1 MKPIFLLLL
10 IVCSYQTFGQSRFYR
25 QHWVEYEGRI
35 NNNKQQGERTRVNDR
50 GMSTQKSWYTRFES
64 QVNGLAIIGIP
75 DTILHLER
83 AELFAEMWGG
93 HPKTAN
99 KRFQVN
105 GGRVYPLPSEQ
116 TEAGFCEYLFP
127 LVPIDYHELVRGNNA
142 IQFLCDRGETFWG
155 HFLMEEIGIN
165 CYYRY
170 DAPELVKSGLKDF
183 SAVPK
188 IENRILAD
196 EVTISLKMPL
206 EFINLIEE
214 VHYFG
219 RYYGVD
225 ASGTGSNEQWHEYLF
240 NRKYTGNI
248 GTATTEPFT
257 VKWNTSMLPDQGKPM
272 AVKALIKFKNGF
284 FCWSDILDGLTF
296 PLNRKR
302 VQLYQCTDLPAPFW
316 SRDRQVRFARLELP
330 DDISAIESAELHV
343 RIWDGGE
350 GTVKEPFKLN
360 GVPYKITAGDA
371 PHKLIYTIQNVK
383 PEDLNPGV
391 NEFWLMSDTEHHGI
405 EVLLP
410 GPCLVIRYK

>member
-1 MKPIFLLLL
+1 VK
-10 IVCSYQTFGQSRFYR
+10 
-25 QHWVEYEGRI
+25 
-35 NNNKQQGERTRVNDR
+35 NNKPEGERTRVNDR
-50 GMSTQKSWYTRFES
+50 GMSTQKLWYTRFES

-75 DTILHLER
+75 DTIMHLEK

-127 LVPIDYHELVRGNNA
+127 VVPIDYHELVRGNNA
-142 IQFLCDRGETFWG
+142 IQFLCERGETFWG
-155 HFLMEEIGIN
+155 HFLMEEIAIN
-165 CYYRY
+165 CYYRA
-170 DAPELVKSGLKDF
+170 DAPEIVKSGLKNF
-183 SAVPK
+183 AAVPH
-188 IENRILAD
+188 IENRTLAD
-196 EVTISLKMPL
+196 EVTISLKLPH
-206 EFINLIEE
+206 EFISQVEE

-225 ASGTGSNEQWHEYLF
+225 ASGTGSNEQWHGYLF

-248 GTATTEPFT
+248 GSATAEPFK

-272 AVKALIKFKNGF
+272 AIKALIKFKNGF
-284 FCWSDILDGLTF
+284 FYWSDVLDGLTF
-296 PLNRKR
+296 PLSRQR

-316 SRDRQVRFARLELP
+316 SRDSQVRIARLELP
-330 DDISAIESAELHV
+330 DDISAIDSAELHV

-350 GTVKEPFKLN
+350 GSVKEPFKLN
-360 GVPYKITAGDA
+360 GVPYKITAGNA
-371 PHKLIYTIQNVK
+371 PHKLIYTIHKIK
-383 PEDLNPGV
+383 PEDLKPGD